1 MRLKILLSVCLL
13 ASSVIASDSA
23 SSYLSSLKKDK
34 LEIDKKKVEL
44 ESDNLKFDWINQ
56 IKASYSY
63 SNSDITGQS
72 VDTGLLSVTFN
83 QPIFKS
89 GGIYYAIKYSGA
101 NREFMRLS
109 TKLNEQ
115 SLVKTVFSSLL
126 LMKKYD
132 FQIQKQKLMIEN
144 AKIDV
149 MRKKEQ
155 YESGLLD
162 SSFLD
167 SAILDKNKL
176 EIALLDLESL
186 RYSQLMKFKSYSD
199 LDYKSITPPKFSM
212 IEKTKYLDES
222 LLIQTKAFEG
232 KKYDYLE
239 KMTMANYLPTVSL
252 YGGLYDKKIKY
263 PNSTLSDSYNQIGIS
278 ISMPL
283 LDINRGRTIELR
295 RLDFLK
301 SKLDLAD
308 TKVEEENN
316 YNDSVKKIELLQKK
330 IALVKKSEKLYASLL
345 NSTKESYEAGEKTI
359 YDVDTLKNSMQTTM
373 LDQKIYEL
381 DIQQVLLDMYA
392 KMHGEI

>member
-1 MRLKILLSVCLL
+1 
-13 ASSVIASDSA
+13 
-23 SSYLSSLKKDK
+23 
-34 LEIDKKKVEL
+34 
-44 ESDNLKFDWINQ
+44 
-56 IKASYSY
+56 
-63 SNSDITGQS
+63 
-72 VDTGLLSVTFN
+72 
-83 QPIFKS
+83 
-89 GGIYYAIKYSGA
+89 
-101 NREFMRLS
+101 
-109 TKLNEQ
+109 
-115 SLVKTVFSSLL
+115 
-126 LMKKYD
+126 
-132 FQIQKQKLMIEN
+132 
-144 AKIDV
+144 
-149 MRKKEQ
+149 
-155 YESGLLD
+155 
-162 SSFLD
+162 
-167 SAILDKNKL
+167 
-176 EIALLDLESL
+176 
-186 RYSQLMKFKSYSD
+186 
-199 LDYKSITPPKFSM
+199 M

-222 LLIQTKAFEG
+222 LLIQTKALEG

-252 YGGLYDKKIKY
+252 YGGLYDKKTKY

-308 TKVEEENN
+308 IKVEEENN